1 MTELSF
7 NPEEKNRLFRLNM
20 QILADAFSEHDQNV
34 TFYSQND
41 RPCLEGIR
49 LYKKG
54 KKLYSRYVYLLQS
67 ADVDQTFLDYRDVDF
82 IAVGR
87 IDISCKIGRAHV

>member
-34 TFYSQND
+34 TFYSRMTVPAWKVYASTKREKNCIPGMFTCFKV
-41 RPCLEGIR
+41 RMWIR
-49 LYKKG
+49 RSSITGMLI
-54 KKLYSRYVYLLQS
+54 LSLW
-67 ADVDQTFLDYRDVDF
+67 DVLISPVSIQ
-82 IAVGR
+82 AVL
-87 IDISCKIGRAHV
+87 S

>member
-49 LYKKG
+49 HYKKG
-54 KKLYSRYVYLLQS
+54 KNCIPGMFTCFKVRMWIRRSSLTGMLILSLW
-67 ADVDQTFLDYRDVDF
+67 DVLISPVSIQ
-82 IAVGR
+82 AVL
-87 IDISCKIGRAHV
+87 S